1 MLINQNDMY
10 RAAEQAEDQHL
21 LEEAGYEPGRGRGKT
36 FWGTVL
42 RRLIDLLI
50 IGLIAFLIFSF
61 VRNRTR
67 NAVIPESMGYQTEV
81 QVTP

>member
-21 LEEAGYEPGRGRGKT
+21 LEEAGYDPDRGRGKT
-36 FWGTVL
+36 FWSTVL
-42 RRLIDLLI
+42 RRLIDLII
-50 IGLIAFLIFSF
+50 IGLVVFLIFSF

-67 NAVIPESMGYQTEV
+67 HAVIPGSTGYQTET
-81 QVTP
+81 QVNP